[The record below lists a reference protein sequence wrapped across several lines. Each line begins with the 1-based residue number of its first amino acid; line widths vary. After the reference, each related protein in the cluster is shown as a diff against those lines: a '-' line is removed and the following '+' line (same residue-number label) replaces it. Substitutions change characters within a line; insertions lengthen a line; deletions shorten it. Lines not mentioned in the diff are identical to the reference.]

1 MSRFI
6 AQRFAESLLVLVIM
20 SFVIYGLIGLMPGDP
35 IDVMVSSDP
44 DLTPADGARLRA
56 LYGLDQPIVVR
67 YWRWLTA
74 ALSGDLGFSRLHAR
88 PVLEILLPRLGNTLL
103 LMGLSFALALAIALP
118 AGIVAAVRPRSAL
131 DNLINMIAFAGISVP
146 PFWLA
151 ILLIMLFAVSL
162 GWLPAGGMGEAGGGL
177 ASRIEHLI
185 LPLLA
190 LTLATVGGILRF
202 VRAAM
207 MEALRQDYIRT
218 ARAKGVSRT
227 RVVLGHALRNAM
239 IPVAT
244 ILQPGPGGPAVRDGD
259 HPLGQPGGRHGL
271 CLARSTDFLPMSGT
285 PTDRLAAEAAIALG
299 PSLSVKAI
307 LWRRFLE
314 HRLAVGS
321 LVVLLV
327 LALAAL
333 ATPVIEALL
342 GLDAN
347 LVDLFGRF
355 QPPSAEH
362 LLGTDE
368 LGRDLL
374 LRLLYGGRV
383 SLLVGLTTALFAALI
398 GTALGLLAGY
408 YRGSLDAVLMR
419 LADGVIA
426 LPLLPLL
433 IVLAA
438 VDLGKLGLPEAVAGS
453 ENVSLYRIVG
463 LIVLV
468 GWTTVARLVRG
479 ATLTMRTREF
489 VRAAEGL
496 GAGGARIMLVHILPN
511 VVSPII
517 VATTLSVGNIILLE
531 SVLSFLGLG
540 IQPPIPSWGNMLTN
554 AQELIWSAPHLAI
567 YPGLLI
573 FVTVIAFNFLGD
585 GLQDALDPRAIHQK
599 K

>member
-1 MSRFI
+1 
-6 AQRFAESLLVLVIM
+6 
-20 SFVIYGLIGLMPGDP
+20 
-35 IDVMVSSDP
+35 
-44 DLTPADGARLRA
+44 
-56 LYGLDQPIVVR
+56 
-67 YWRWLTA
+67 
-74 ALSGDLGFSRLHAR
+74 
-88 PVLEILLPRLGNTLL
+88 
-103 LMGLSFALALAIALP
+103 
-118 AGIVAAVRPRSAL
+118 
-131 DNLINMIAFAGISVP
+131 
-146 PFWLA
+146 
-151 ILLIMLFAVSL
+151 
-162 GWLPAGGMGEAGGGL
+162 
-177 ASRIEHLI
+177 
-185 LPLLA
+185 
-190 LTLATVGGILRF
+190 
-202 VRAAM
+202 
-207 MEALRQDYIRT
+207 
-218 ARAKGVSRT
+218 
-227 RVVLGHALRNAM
+227 
-239 IPVAT
+239 
-244 ILQPGPGGPAVRDGD
+244 
-259 HPLGQPGGRHGL
+259 
-271 CLARSTDFLPMSGT
+271 MSGG
-285 PTDRLAAEAAIALG
+285 PTDRLVAETAYAMG
-299 PSLSVKAI
+299 PALSVKAI

-314 HRLAVGS
+314 HRLAVAS
-321 LVVLLV
+321 LLV
-327 LALAAL
+327 LLALAL
-333 ATPVIEALL
+333 AVIAAPIVEALL

-355 QPPSAEH
+355 QPPSAAH
-362 LLGTDE
+362 PLGTDE
-368 LGRDLL
+368 IGRDLL

-383 SLLVGLTTALFAALI
+383 SLLIGLATALFAALI

-408 YRGSLDAVLMR
+408 YGGPVDAVLMR

-438 VDLGKLGLPEAVAGS
+438 VDLGKLGLPEALAGS
-453 ENVSLYRIVG
+453 ENISLYRIVG

-496 GAGGARIMLVHILPN
+496 GAGAPRIMLVHILPN

-531 SVLSFLGLG
+531 SVLSVLGLG